1 MHGSS
6 NLSNPKAMPIYT
18 PPDPDKAREEN
29 YANSLKAF
37 NSLWQIEKNE
47 LKDRIRD
54 IRNFGYKLPISLF
67 LVASFIIAIVA
78 GFSDTYVHKSLLQLI
93 SIGILYTL
101 GALLAITLLAFSVLA
116 TKWGYMFYLH
126 KKHSKETRMIM
137 GDDYFAVRF
146 KEDPPE
152 PIWGLSIILAIAIWY
167 LITQII
173 LMTPYLSNFIYWAI
187 E

>member
-1 MHGSS
+1 
-6 NLSNPKAMPIYT
+6 MPIYT

-29 YANSLKAF
+29 RANSLKALNF
-37 NSLWQIEKNE
+37 VWQIEKGE
-47 LKDRIRD
+47 FKDRMGD
-54 IRNFGYKLPISLF
+54 IRNFGYKIPISLF
-67 LVASFIIAIVA
+67 LAASFIIVIVA
-78 GFSDTYVHKSLLQLI
+78 GFSDTYGHKSFLQLI

-116 TKWGYMFYLH
+116 TKWGYMFYIH

-146 KEDPPE
+146 KEYPPE
-152 PIWGLSIILAIAIWY
+152 IFWGLSIILVITTWY
-167 LITQII
+167 LITQLT
-173 LMTPYLSNFIYWAI
+173 LMIPYLGNFIYWAI